1 MITFNNFVTKHCY
14 RPFRFL
20 VHVFCVQCKSKRLH
34 FANSLDSLQFIHRHT
49 HTFHSSTRP
58 FLSYVHVKTSR
69 FNSFSFSILFR
80 LFACFIFV
88 LFSRSRFVNF
98 HTTMYLYLVYTF
110 YIVIVIPDTI
120 YFVCA
125 YCKWIV
131 AVVFIAVLSYS
142 SPSTNKQK
150 QYLIIFSFVG
160 IHF

>member
-49 HTFHSSTRP
+49 HTSHSSTRP

-80 LFACFIFV
+80 LFALFFIFV

-120 YFVCA
+120 YFVC
-125 YCKWIV
+125 V
-131 AVVFIAVLSYS
+131 RIANES
-142 SPSTNKQK
+142 SPSSSLPCSPILLHQQTNKNN
-150 QYLIIFSFVG
+150 I
-160 IHF
+160 

>member
-20 VHVFCVQCKSKRLH
+20 DHVFCVQCELKRLH
-34 FANSLDSLQFIHRHT
+34 FADSLDSQQLTQRHT
-49 HTFHSSTRP
+49 HTRFIQVRGH
-58 FLSYVHVKTSR
+58 FYILSYVHVKTSR

-110 YIVIVIPDTI
+110 YIVIVIPDKI
-120 YFVCA
+120 YFVC
-125 YCKWIV
+125 V
-131 AVVFIAVLSYS
+131 RIANES
-142 SPSTNKQK
+142 SPSSSLPCAPILLHQQTNKNN
-150 QYLIIFSFVG
+150 I
-160 IHF
+160 